1 MADSHDARGRKLSN
15 RQRKKLARRNE
26 IWSVAGADPA
36 ATAGFFKYSSAT
48 IGPVKI
54 EDDDVIRGTKV
65 YNAVKIEIETSKRK
79 PFNADNKLIDPPCR
93 FKEDSL
99 EPFLLRIAERLRDGT
114 PRIAFPTGGAFASPN
129 HKSWDAFITAM
140 LATNLR
146 ALMSGIT
153 LASKVT
159 G

>member
-1 MADSHDARGRKLSN
+1 MTDSHDAHGRKLSD
-15 RQRKKLARRNE
+15 RQRKKLSRRDEIRLIAR
-26 IWSVAGADPA
+26 AGPEAS
-36 ATAGFFKYSSAT
+36 AGVFKYSSAT
-48 IGPVKI
+48 IGDLKSY
-54 EDDDVIRGTKV
+54 DADVIRGTKV
-65 YNAVKIEIETSKRK
+65 YNAVKVEIETSKRK
-79 PFNADNKLIDPPCR
+79 PFNADNNLVDPPCR

-99 EPFLLRIAERLRDGT
+99 EPFLLRIAERLLDGQ
-114 PRIAFPTGGAFASPN
+114 PRIVFGTRGAFASPD

>member
-1 MADSHDARGRKLSN
+1 MTASHDTRGRKLSN
-15 RQRKKLARRNE
+15 RQRKRFSRRDEIRLIAR
-26 IWSVAGADPA
+26 SGPAAPAGA
-36 ATAGFFKYSSAT
+36 FKYSSAT
-48 IGPVKI
+48 ISSLKND
-54 EDDDVIRGTKV
+54 DDDVIRGTKV

-99 EPFLLRIAERLRDGT
+99 EPFLLRIAERLRDGK
-114 PRIAFPTGGAFASPN
+114 PRIAFGTRGAFASPN